1 MVKAVIFDVDGTLVD
16 SVDLH
21 AQAWQKAF
29 KQYGYELP
37 YEPIRHQIG
46 KGSDQLIPEF
56 ISQEEYEKVGEKIA
70 DCRKEIYQKQL
81 LPQVRPFGQ
90 VRELFERLKA
100 DGKKISLASS
110 AQEGTVEAYK
120 KLLQIEDLIDG
131 ATSTTDV
138 QKSKPEPD
146 IFQAAL
152 DKLEGIAASEV
163 IVVGDTPYDAQAANK
178 INLHTIGVLCGG
190 FSEAELREAGCIA
203 IYDDPADL
211 LAHYEQSP
219 LAQF

>member
-203 IYDDPADL
+203 IYDSPADL